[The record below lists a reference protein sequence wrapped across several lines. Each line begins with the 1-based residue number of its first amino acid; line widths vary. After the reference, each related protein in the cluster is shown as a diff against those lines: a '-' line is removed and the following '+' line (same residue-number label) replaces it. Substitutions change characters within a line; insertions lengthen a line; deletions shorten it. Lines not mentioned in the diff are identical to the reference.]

1 MQRRLD
7 VLVAE
12 ATHSQQA
19 ALENAVMYTAN
30 AVNDE
35 LDAMVQTPVD
45 LAEREVLQRELKLM
59 VELLK
64 KLTDLEARR
73 RSYLQSRSR
82 RAKNMDSATS
92 GARQT
97 SSSNPPAPPA

>member
-12 ATHSQQA
+12 ATHSQQS

-30 AVNDE
+30 AVDDE

-45 LAEREVLQRELKLM
+45 PAEREVLQRELKVM
-59 VELLK
+59 AKLLK

-73 RSYLQSRSR
+73 RSYLRSRSH
-82 RAKNMDSATS
+82 RANNMDASTS

-97 SSSNPPAPPA
+97 PTSNPPAPSA